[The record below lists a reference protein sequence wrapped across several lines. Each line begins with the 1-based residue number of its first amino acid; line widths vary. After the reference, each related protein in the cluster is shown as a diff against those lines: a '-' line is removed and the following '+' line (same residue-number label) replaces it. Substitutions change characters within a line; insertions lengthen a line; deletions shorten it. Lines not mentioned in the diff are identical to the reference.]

1 MLGWLLNIALLEDRF
16 IIILFSLFKFG
27 IIRTKSE
34 RFSGLSMVVGF
45 WKIELQ
51 INLSIVQSIKI
62 KLNEYEAGRA

>member
-1 MLGWLLNIALLEDRF
+1 MLGWFLNIALLEDRF

-27 IIRTKSE
+27 IISTKSE

>member
-62 KLNEYEAGRA
+62 KFNEYEAGRA